1 MDDHATMTPVEL
13 KRKMLLEE
21 RFSLGRALGLRVRV
35 VRLIALAAA
44 SVVLIAVPANA
55 ARHSHMKTLKL
66 TFYAEDGISK
76 TLKDKAPFGDT
87 PSKGDVI
94 RLTLRLVNSGRQFG
108 RASGATV
115 GTAVQT
121 YTFTS
126 RSKATVRQLARL
138 PTGTI
143 RTSGILNVQGFTQM
157 WQVVGGT
164 RAFAGARGRFEF
176 TPLMPGSQGQAY
188 FLRLP

>member
-1 MDDHATMTPVEL
+1 MEL
-13 KRKMLLEE
+13 NESPRL
-21 RFSLGRALGLRVRV
+21 

-44 SVVLIAVPANA
+44 TVVLSALPANA
-55 ARHSHMKTLKL
+55 ARDSDMRSLKL
-66 TFYAEDGISK
+66 TFYAEDATSK
-76 TLKDKAPFGDT
+76 TLKDSAPFGDT
-87 PSKGDVI
+87 PTKGDVI
-94 RLTLRLVNSGRQFG
+94 RLTWRLVNSGRQFG

-121 YTFTS
+121 FTFTS
-126 RSKATVRQLARL
+126 RSKAAVTQLTRL

-143 RTSGILNVQGFTQM
+143 RTSGILDVQGFTQT

-164 RAFAGARGRFEF
+164 RAFAGARGRFEL
-176 TPLMPGSQGQAY
+176 TPLLGPDSQAQAY